1 MTRHAKSL
9 SEGVTVPEVMKA
21 LGLEPEPHVSWSIGA
36 RVREEYVATMKAPPP
51 KALRPKT
58 SGSGSHCFAVY
69 PPEMVPLIER
79 IVGEHKAAAARQG
92 SLF

>member
-1 MTRHAKSL
+1 
-9 SEGVTVPEVMKA
+9 
-21 LGLEPEPHVSWSIGA
+21 
-36 RVREEYVATMKAPPP
+36 MKAPPP

-79 IVGEHKAAAARQG
+79 IIGEHKAAAARQG